1 MVFASVANKRREVLK
16 MKKLFGET
24 PQEQLKF
31 LQPRII
37 ITAAAFVISLIGL
50 LFRYEEIAA
59 VIGVVFLMWG
69 WAYLKSRFGFVSF
82 AAFISK
88 NWIFALLILMIFLVV
103 GYFFG
108 IVVFILGLIQYI
120 RLKTSG
126 VQLS

>member
-1 MVFASVANKRREVLK
+1 

-31 LQPRII
+31 LQPRLI

-59 VIGVVFLMWG
+59 VIGAVFLMWG
-69 WAYLKSRFGFVSF
+69 WAYLKARFGFVSF
-82 AAFISK
+82 AAFLSR
-88 NWIFALLILMIFLVV
+88 NLMFAILILILFLVV
-103 GYFFG
+103 GYLFG
-108 IVVFILGLIQYI
+108 IVVFIMGLIQYI

-126 VQLS
+126 VQIS